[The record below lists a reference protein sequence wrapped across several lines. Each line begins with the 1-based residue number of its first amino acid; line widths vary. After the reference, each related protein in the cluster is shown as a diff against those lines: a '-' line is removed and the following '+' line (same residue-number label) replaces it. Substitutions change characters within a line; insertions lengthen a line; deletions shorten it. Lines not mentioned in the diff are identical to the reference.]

1 MRSHPAD
8 ALGHCSPCTFVA
20 GGSEANA
27 TIPAGLQL
35 TLQDAD
41 ANFLCKQPLGYES
54 SSEDGIDINNR
65 LVSTSNKFQASPD
78 DRAGS
83 GRDCNSAVQSA
94 TAVAVGFQSLWGGV
108 TFCMDAMQLV

>member
-1 MRSHPAD
+1 MHWVSAQRAHFA
-8 ALGHCSPCTFVA
+8 A
-20 GGSEANA
+20 GGSPANA

-41 ANFLCKQPLGYES
+41 GNFLCKQPLGYES
-54 SSEDGIDINNR
+54 SSAEAPGIKINNR

-78 DRAGS
+78 DLAS
-83 GRDCNSAVQSA
+83 SYQDCNSALQTA
-94 TAVAVGFQSLWGGV
+94 TAVGFQSLWGGV